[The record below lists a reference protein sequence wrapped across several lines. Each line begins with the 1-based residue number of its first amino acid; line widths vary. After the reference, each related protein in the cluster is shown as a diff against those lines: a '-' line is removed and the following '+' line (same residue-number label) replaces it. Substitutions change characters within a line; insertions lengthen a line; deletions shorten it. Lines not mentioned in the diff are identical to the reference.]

1 MSKSSRT
8 DDGAFN
14 SLRLNKIN
22 FHKDAERHHA
32 MFLKDKQ
39 ERLAAMKACIEA
51 DEKRLKAAA
60 KTVSQEQLSNSLVEN
75 S

>member
-22 FHKDAERHHA
+22 FHKDRERHHA
-32 MFLKDKQ
+32 MYLKDKQ
-39 ERLAAMKACIEA
+39 ERLEAMRKCIEA
-51 DEKRLKAAA
+51 DEKRLQEAEKAAA
-60 KTVSQEQLSNSLVEN
+60 EANSLIEN
-75 S
+75 A